1 MVGSLYITRSQPEIV
16 RDQII
21 FPNRRRKQYLHQRKI
36 YSPEVSHILFLQ
48 SFRQCSNWNDEFLI
62 WRHQRDQTGLKPRSL
77 TKTIYDQKQF
87 LSSLIYGNLFKQKNE
102 LIIQISIIATES
114 WANLQDSSSEN
125 QCFAIAQIVLN
136 ASKDT

>member
-1 MVGSLYITRSQPEIV
+1 MMSFWYEDTSVIKLGWSPAHW
-16 RDQII
+16 
-21 FPNRRRKQYLHQRKI
+21 RKQFMTT
-36 YSPEVSHILFLQ
+36 SV
-48 SFRQCSNWNDEFLI
+48 
-62 WRHQRDQTGLKPRSL
+62 
-77 TKTIYDQKQF
+77 
-87 LSSLIYGNLFKQKNE
+87 IYGNLFKQKNE

>member
-1 MVGSLYITRSQPEIV
+1 M
-16 RDQII
+16 
-21 FPNRRRKQYLHQRKI
+21 
-36 YSPEVSHILFLQ
+36 
-48 SFRQCSNWNDEFLI
+48 
-62 WRHQRDQTGLKPRSL
+62 
-77 TKTIYDQKQF
+77 
-87 LSSLIYGNLFKQKNE
+87 IYGNLFKQKNE

>member
-1 MVGSLYITRSQPEIV
+1 MMSFWYEDTSVIKLGW
-16 RDQII
+16 
-21 FPNRRRKQYLHQRKI
+21 
-36 YSPEVSHILFLQ
+36 SP
-48 SFRQCSNWNDEFLI
+48 
-62 WRHQRDQTGLKPRSL
+62 L

-87 LSSLIYGNLFKQKNE
+87 LSSVIYGNLFKQKNE

-125 QCFAIAQIVLN
+125 QCFAIAQLVLN